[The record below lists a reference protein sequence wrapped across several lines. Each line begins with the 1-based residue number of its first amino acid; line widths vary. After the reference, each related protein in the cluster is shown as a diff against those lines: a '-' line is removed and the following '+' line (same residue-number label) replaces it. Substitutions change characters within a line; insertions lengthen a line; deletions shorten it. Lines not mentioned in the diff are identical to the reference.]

1 MIRSEDRLEDVLAF
15 RPFKSL
21 TVGLR
26 CFLAALVMA
35 ALAAT
40 PIAAPEAQSL
50 SAESV
55 FSQLNGDEPVIC
67 SQHSHGQDHQ
77 QGGQHPCSG
86 CLLCAVSDGAAIP
99 QQDVAL
105 PTASR
110 IEDIHYVAAG
120 QLVAVKPVP
129 TNRHARGPP
138 LFV

>member
-1 MIRSEDRLEDVLAF
+1 LAF

-26 CFLAALVMA
+26 CFLAALVMTV
-35 ALAAT
+35 LA
-40 PIAAPEAQSL
+40 AAPEAQSL
-50 SAESV
+50 SAETV
-55 FSQLNGDEPVIC
+55 FAQLNGDEPVIC

-77 QGGQHPCSG
+77 QGGQHSCSG
-86 CLLCAVSDGAAIP
+86 CLLCAASNGAAIP

-110 IEDIHYVAAG
+110 IEDIRYVAAS
-120 QLVAVKPVP
+120 QFMVVKPVP
-129 TNRHARGPP
+129 THRHARGPP